1 VTTAFK
7 VLVDGASCH
16 GGSLT
21 WSLPTNDAPG
31 EWHDVTGTIE
41 ACSNGLHLTTT
52 PVNWWKE
59 DARVFEAEY
68 DGDTDTEGD
77 KIAVRRARLL
87 REVSW
92 DDHQVWSAGEHAVSS
107 GRARASGSAT
117 VTASDSATVEAS
129 GSATVEASGSATVTA
144 YGSATVEASGS
155 ATVTAYGSA
164 TVTAYGS
171 ATVEAYDSATVEAY
185 GSATVEAYDSATVE
199 ASGSATVRASGSATV
214 TAYGSATVE
223 AYDSATVEASGSAT
237 VTASG
242 SANAIRTRWHRGGY
256 IKLSDLAV
264 VIDRRVDGTVTFHA
278 APYSDEPAP
287 SSSETGAPSDA

>member
-171 ATVEAYDSATVEAY
+171 ATVEAYDSATV
-185 GSATVEAYDSATVE
+185 
-199 ASGSATVRASGSATV
+199 

>member
-52 PVNWWKE
+52 PANWWKE

-107 GRARASGSAT
+107 
-117 VTASDSATVEAS
+117 
-129 GSATVEASGSATVTA
+129 
-144 YGSATVEASGS
+144 
-155 ATVTAYGSA
+155 
-164 TVTAYGS
+164 
-171 ATVEAYDSATVEAY
+171 
-185 GSATVEAYDSATVE
+185 
-199 ASGSATVRASGSATV
+199 ATVR
-214 TAYGSATVE
+214 
-223 AYDSATVEASGSAT
+223 
-237 VTASG
+237 ASG

-278 APYSDEPAP
+278 APYSDKPAP
-287 SSSETGAPSDA
+287 SSSEKGAPIDA

>member
-31 EWHDVTGTIE
+31 EWHEVTGKIE
-41 ACSNGLHLTTT
+41 ACSTGLHLTTT
-52 PVNWWKE
+52 PANWWKE
-59 DARVFEAEY
+59 DARVFETEY

-92 DDHQVWSAGEHAVSS
+92 DDHQVWSAGDHAVSS
-107 GRARASGSAT
+107 GRA
-117 VTASDSATVEAS
+117 
-129 GSATVEASGSATVTA
+129 
-144 YGSATVEASGS
+144 
-155 ATVTAYGSA
+155 TAYGSA
-164 TVTAYGS
+164 TVTA
-171 ATVEAYDSATVEAY
+171 
-185 GSATVEAYDSATVE
+185 
-199 ASGSATVRASGSATV
+199 SGSATVR
-214 TAYGSATVE
+214 
-223 AYDSATVEASGSAT
+223 
-237 VTASG
+237 ASG

-264 VIDRRVDGTVTFHA
+264 VIDRRFYGTVTFHA
-278 APYSDEPAP
+278 APYSDKPAP